1 MQTGIIQRGDFLL
14 DSLNIV
20 SEGTQFQK
28 ECSRLLIVCNSRLIR
43 LLAAGAAEESEQRG
57 KRLLLSLGKCRNVL
71 PQHAL
76 ACAVKRRD
84 GGDLLLLR
92 PHRHQFRQELH
103 GLLLRGD
110 LLPAGLPA
118 GLLLHGD
125 DLLHAGEEGL
135 GLIVGG
141 AVRLELLSALVEL
154 LLGVAELLSR
164 VGELRLGLLLLVKVD
179 VVVVLVLVKAHE
191 VVGVARL
198 PFALRVGELL
208 DTVLVFLF
216 AVGELLDAVL
226 VLGEAVLVLD
236 AGVGDLLPAVLELP
250 ARVLKLLFAVRE
262 LLLAVE
268 KLLIG
273 VVKLLLAVDEL
284 LIRVGELLV
293 GLLLLLVVRLLGVV
307 ERLDRLLINLI
318 VPNLLALSGER
329 FETICDRLNLRVV
342 RVAEGGQLHRAV
354 DGEVE
359 IGVIFL

>member
-1 MQTGIIQRGDFLL
+1 M
-14 DSLNIV
+14 
-20 SEGTQFQK
+20 
-28 ECSRLLIVCNSRLIR
+28 
-43 LLAAGAAEESEQRG
+43 
-57 KRLLLSLGKCRNVL
+57 
-71 PQHAL
+71 
-76 ACAVKRRD
+76 
-84 GGDLLLLR
+84 
-92 PHRHQFRQELH
+92 
-103 GLLLRGD
+103 
-110 LLPAGLPA
+110 
-118 GLLLHGD
+118 
-125 DLLHAGEEGL
+125 
-135 GLIVGG
+135 
-141 AVRLELLSALVEL
+141 
-154 LLGVAELLSR
+154 GVAELLSR
-164 VGELRLGLLLLVKVD
+164 VGELRLGLLLPVKVD

-273 VVKLLLAVDEL
+273 VVKLLLAVEEL

-329 FETICDRLNLRVV
+329 FEAVGDGLNLRVV